1 MLLSDRDILAAQ
13 AEGHI
18 SLDPWTPEMV
28 QPASIDVR
36 LDRFFRLFN
45 NHAYTYV
52 DPAENQGELTEQFEV
67 ASDEPWILHLE
78 GKSSLGRL
86 GILTHSTAGFI
97 DPGFEGHITL
107 ELSNVSTLPVK
118 LWPGMKIGQMCF
130 FQLSSPAEHPYG
142 SQGTG
147 SHYQGQRGPTPS
159 RSYVNFYKADITD

>member
-52 DPAENQGELTEQFEV
+52 DPAENQG
-67 ASDEPWILHLE
+67 D
-78 GKSSLGRL
+78 
-86 GILTHSTAGFI
+86 STAGFI

-159 RSYVNFYKADITD
+159 RSYVNFYKADIAD